1 MAKLVPLPTR
11 AFGAEPGIP
20 DVTALA
26 GWIAKHRG
34 TAVDLT
40 GCMLDLSLAPQLE
53 AGIGAPCAGGLFFRE
68 RVVGSLTGLNEKRD
82 TITGEIDSE
91 GTALAVDAAMLVVQK
106 KTVWCALPAPSE
118 LGITDDYYHDE
129 DERKDA
135 VAAAYR
141 KIMRNMRD
149 AGIGGHILIAE
160 KAVPSDIA
168 ALARKNVFFFIPSA
182 SNEDLETLLEYQ
194 KEVAVGSSL
203 AGNLSSLTEE
213 YEINRITLVDPDEE
227 AIISALSSFDLDQ
240 IAVGGY
246 CTCACDTYWK
256 TLVESAVYR
265 KE

>member
-34 TAVDLT
+34 TAADLT

-53 AGIGAPCAGGLFFRE
+53 AGITAPCAGGLFCRD
-68 RVVGSLTGLNEKRD
+68 RVVGSLVGLNEKRD
-82 TITGEIDSE
+82 TITGEIDGE
-91 GTALAVDAAMLVVQK
+91 GTVLVADAAMLAAQK
-106 KTVWCALPAPSE
+106 KNVWCALPAPSE
-118 LGITDDYYHDE
+118 MGLTDAYYHDE
-129 DERKDA
+129 DEREDA
-135 VAAAYR
+135 VVAAYR

-160 KAVPSDIA
+160 KTVPCDIA
-168 ALARKNVFFFIPSA
+168 ALARKNVFFFVPAA
-182 SNEDLETLLEYQ
+182 SNEDLETLLEYE

-213 YEINRITLVDPDEE
+213 YEINRITLVDPDEDT
-227 AIISALSSFDLDQ
+227 IILALSSFDPDQ

-246 CTCACDTYWK
+246 CTVACDTYWK
-256 TLVESAVYR
+256 HLAKSAVYR